1 MRDDT
6 YGLFYERLCG
16 LYTIPAGYF
25 QQILRSNALRLVVD
39 CHAVAVDV
47 IRCVRIDRERVV
59 IGRSNVPMPVVVHQ
73 EAEILVMV
81 IDVPAQNVQ
90 HHRAEQL
97 PEFPRRH
104 ADTASCLEQCFVR
117 IRRGVHGS
125 QCLDM
130 HLLAV
135 LAVETLGQEV
145 RCLLA
150 FKQAARHHLKL
161 GIHSHQVIA
170 VFYPCRRH
178 LLVFV
183 ELDDHRRVARIRG
196 RHLSGVTLSLV
207 EIDVDH
213 CLGPSPSCGR
223 THLEQAFDHQVA
235 RYRDVEPSGFLESLP
250 GQLVEIG
257 DLDLER
263 CLQFLGS
270 GRDELQCPHATPSD
284 IGETVE
290 GGQVPHTDMMHFGP
304 FVEHGVSPMVGQ

>member
-1 MRDDT
+1 
-6 YGLFYERLCG
+6 
-16 LYTIPAGYF
+16 
-25 QQILRSNALRLVVD
+25 
-39 CHAVAVDV
+39 
-47 IRCVRIDRERVV
+47 
-59 IGRSNVPMPVVVHQ
+59 
-73 EAEILVMV
+73 
-81 IDVPAQNVQ
+81 
-90 HHRAEQL
+90 
-97 PEFPRRH
+97 
-104 ADTASCLEQCFVR
+104 
-117 IRRGVHGS
+117 
-125 QCLDM
+125 M

-135 LAVETLGQEV
+135 PAVETLGQEV
-145 RCLLA
+145 RCLLT
-150 FKQAARHHLKL
+150 FQQAARHHLKP
-161 GIHSHQVIA
+161 GVYGHQVIT

-196 RHLSGVTLSLV
+196 RHLSGVTLSFP

-213 CLGPSPSCGR
+213 RFGPSSSCGR
-223 THLEQAFDHQVA
+223 SYLEQAFDHQVA

-270 GRDELQCPHATPSD
+270 GRDELQCPHAAPSD

-304 FVEHGVSPMVGQ
+304 FVEHGVSPMVGQRIGYERGQAAEKPLFIGIDRQAALCGNPFYRRTERGDVVAVADIIAVEVETGFAAVSFPIGDKRADLFIP

>member
-1 MRDDT
+1 
-6 YGLFYERLCG
+6 
-16 LYTIPAGYF
+16 
-25 QQILRSNALRLVVD
+25 
-39 CHAVAVDV
+39 
-47 IRCVRIDRERVV
+47 
-59 IGRSNVPMPVVVHQ
+59 
-73 EAEILVMV
+73 
-81 IDVPAQNVQ
+81 
-90 HHRAEQL
+90 
-97 PEFPRRH
+97 
-104 ADTASCLEQCFVR
+104 
-117 IRRGVHGS
+117 
-125 QCLDM
+125 M

-196 RHLSGVTLSLV
+196 RHLSGVTLSLL

-304 FVEHGVSPMVGQ
+304 FVEHGVSPMVRQ